1 MVIEVTC
8 ENFTFDYELQ
18 MGPNLLD
25 YQLSLGTIDFDYR
38 LSLGTVYFDFHFQI
52 PVRLLISIILISAL
66 TAHAG
71 IRTRIL
77 SRIIILHLEHSHPD
91 FFRPYHSVLTLTP
104 CNLFREYGP

>member
-38 LSLGTVYFDFHFQI
+38 LSLGTV
-52 PVRLLISIILISAL
+52 
-66 TAHAG
+66 
-71 IRTRIL
+71 
-77 SRIIILHLEHSHPD
+77 LHLEHSQPVR
-91 FFRPYHSVLTLTP
+91 RPYHSVLTLTP
-104 CNLFREYGP
+104 CKLFCEYRP

>member
-1 MVIEVTC
+1 MVSEVTC

-18 MGPNLLD
+18 MGPNLL
-25 YQLSLGTIDFDYR
+25 DYR

-104 CNLFREYGP
+104 CKLFCEYRP